1 MQELSFYLT
10 GLLIVSRFLAISVT
24 LAPKLLDSLVK
35 ETNFNTINEKNPI
48 TGTLSISSNS
58 FLKKLNLQTKT
69 PNAENPPP
77 KKDPFLC
84 NH

>member
-10 GLLIVSRFLAISVT
+10 GLLIVSSFLAISVT

-48 TGTLSISSNS
+48 TLSISSNS